1 MPPLVRSGR
10 AFTLIE
16 LMIGIAILAIVLAM
30 PRSARNSVQGLAL
43 EAHSRRTLR
52 NARVNLDELRRR
64 DFDRLP
70 PELLEVA
77 PDGTVSPSQPHVV
90 PGSLK
95 MRTLDG
101 GPPRPGA
108 RVVAEYRFCLP
119 ERGEAHTVPS
129 QPPHRVELAQAPV
142 RELLGIFLA
151 AGETLQPI
159 SASLSEDRKALLF
172 PASLAGRVVVADY
185 LGEGPGAEVWGSFL
199 SENLRPTDQPTAFKL
214 LHLQWNGGEP
224 GAHLTLLRVRP

>member
-142 RELLGIFLA
+142 HELLGVFLA